1 MGQAVRWRVA
11 GAAGAA
17 LTLAVLLAVGWP
29 VVSRWLQAVPPEAW
43 FCHSLLG
50 LAVSGEA
57 DGPLAN
63 GERIYQ
69 EGKTASGRPV
79 ENSLN
84 LAAGCAPCHGR
95 DGRGRAF
102 AGRLLDVT
110 PAALALADG
119 RPPYT
124 AETLRAAIRHGTDP
138 AGRPLDPLMPRWR
151 LSERDLNDL
160 LAYLRTLPSGDR
172 PAGSAKNNS

>member
-1 MGQAVRWRVA
+1 MGRVARWRTA

-17 LTLAVLLAVGWP
+17 LSLAVLLVAGWP
-29 VVSRWLQAVPPEAW
+29 TVTGWLQAVPPEAW

-50 LAVSGEA
+50 LAVGGEA

-69 EGKTASGRPV
+69 EGRAGGERPI

-84 LAAGCAPCHGR
+84 LAAGCASCHGR

-102 AGRLLDVT
+102 AGTLLDIT
-110 PAALALADG
+110 PGALAWAG
-119 RPPYT
+119 SRPPYT
-124 AETLRAAIRHGTDP
+124 AGTLRAAIRDGVDP

-151 LSERDLNDL
+151 LRERDLNDL
-160 LAYLRTLPSGDR
+160 LAYLRTLPGGTR
-172 PAGSAKNNS
+172 PVGSSKNS

>member
-1 MGQAVRWRVA
+1 MGRDVRWRTA

-17 LTLAVLLAVGWP
+17 LALAALLAVGWP
-29 VVSRWLQAVPPEAW
+29 TLSGWLQAIPPEAW

-50 LAVSGEA
+50 LAVGGEA

-63 GERIYQ
+63 GERIYR
-69 EGKTASGRPV
+69 EGRAAGGRPI

-84 LAAGCAPCHGR
+84 VAGGCASCHGR

-102 AGRLLDVT
+102 AGALLDIT
-110 PAALALADG
+110 PGALARG
-119 RPPYT
+119 GSRPPYT
-124 AETLRAAIRHGTDP
+124 VQTLRAAIRDGTDP

-151 LSERDLNDL
+151 LGERDLNNL
-160 LAYLRTLPSGDR
+160 LAYLRTLPGGAR
-172 PAGSAKNNS
+172 PPGPPKNS